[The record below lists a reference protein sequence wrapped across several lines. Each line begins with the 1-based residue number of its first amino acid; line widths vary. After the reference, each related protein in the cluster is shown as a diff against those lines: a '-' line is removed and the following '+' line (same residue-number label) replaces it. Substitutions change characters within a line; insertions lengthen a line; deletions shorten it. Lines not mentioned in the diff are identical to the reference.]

1 MSSNIRINKI
11 CEFCGN
17 DFIAQTIKTRFCSQ
31 KCGSKSYKA
40 RKRDMTNDVPEETS
54 EGMRSYDLEV
64 LKKQDFFTVM
74 QCCEIFGISRRTI
87 FRMIARNDLDIVK
100 LGRRTLI
107 SKESISS
114 LFAVQKPAA
123 EDDENKTIDFDLDRC
138 YTIAQAQAAY
148 NISQSGLYLI
158 MKKYDIKKITSGKY
172 TYVQKKDLD
181 VYLKGIDH
189 E

>member
-1 MSSNIRINKI
+1 
-11 CEFCGN
+11 
-17 DFIAQTIKTRFCSQ
+17 
-31 KCGSKSYKA
+31 
-40 RKRDMTNDVPEETS
+40 
-54 EGMRSYDLEV
+54 
-64 LKKQDFFTVM
+64 
-74 QCCEIFGISRRTI
+74 
-87 FRMIARNDLDIVK
+87 MIARNDLDIVK

>member
-1 MSSNIRINKI
+1 
-11 CEFCGN
+11 
-17 DFIAQTIKTRFCSQ
+17 
-31 KCGSKSYKA
+31 
-40 RKRDMTNDVPEETS
+40 MTNDVPEETS

-64 LKKQDFFTVM
+64 LKKQDFFTIV
-74 QCCEIFGISRRTI
+74 QCSQIFGISRRTI

-107 SKESISS
+107 CKHSISN
-114 LFAVQKPAA
+114 LFTVQKPEA
-123 EDDENKTIDFDLDRC
+123 EGSDNNTIDFDMDDC
-138 YTIAQAQAAY
+138 YTITQAQAAY
-148 NISQSGLYLI
+148 NISQSGLYFI